1 MVNKLAERSRPENI
15 TKDRRAKADLSL
27 SLRRY
32 GSTAAAGLLCRRSG
46 LRQNEGIP
54 ALARKG
60 EYGVGCGRAPSL
72 AG

>member
-1 MVNKLAERSRPENI
+1 MVNKLAERSGPENI
-15 TKDRRAKADLSL
+15 TKDRRANTDLSL

-60 EYGVGCGRAPSL
+60 EYGMGCGRAPLL